1 MYKLKPFIFLAISL
15 GTDAVNINWANDLPL
30 FQSKYGAPLDP
41 ESHLHTDDTICL
53 KRISKPPSYNSVIRW
68 CQTMYSDRKVADQ
81 AEVKNDKHDDTCNST
96 SKLCHNYLFMCFLN
110 CHINRSSFFYKR

>member
-1 MYKLKPFIFLAISL
+1 MNLYIIIFIHYINYKIKYKPIHFLAISL

-53 KRISKPPSYNSVIRW
+53 KRISKPPSYDSVIRW
-68 CQTMYSDRKVADQ
+68 CQEMNSDKKVADQ
-81 AEVKNDKHDDTCNST
+81 ADVQNEKYDST
-96 SKLCHNYLFMCFLN
+96 SK
-110 CHINRSSFFYKR
+110 